1 MRIFA
6 ALALPNEP
14 RAALEAEI
22 NRLRRKYSDC
32 GRWSQSKNL
41 HLTMAFLGEAT
52 PDTAKKV
59 ATALAKVPQTA
70 VCWRFSG
77 LGVFSRQQILWAGLA
92 ETDRFN
98 ALAEQV
104 RSCLDDMGQHYDRKP
119 FRAHI
124 TLARQWQGPQPQAL
138 SSPLAN
144 FLLQSLRFASGFMH
158 PSVMPLVGF
167 VIECCLRIRCQQL
180 PLQ

>member
-104 RSCLDDMGQHYDRKP
+104 R
-119 FRAHI
+119 
-124 TLARQWQGPQPQAL
+124 
-138 SSPLAN
+138 
-144 FLLQSLRFASGFMH
+144 
-158 PSVMPLVGF
+158 
-167 VIECCLRIRCQQL
+167 
-180 PLQ
+180 

>member
-98 ALAEQV
+98 ALAEQ
-104 RSCLDDMGQHYDRKP
+104 HYDRKP

-144 FLLQSLRFASGFMH
+144 YSFAVSPVCVRLYASERDAIG
-158 PSVMPLVGF
+158 
-167 VIECCLRIRCQQL
+167 RICYRVL
-180 PLQ
+180 SSY

>member
-1 MRIFA
+1 
-6 ALALPNEP
+6 
-14 RAALEAEI
+14 
-22 NRLRRKYSDC
+22 
-32 GRWSQSKNL
+32 
-41 HLTMAFLGEAT
+41 MAFLGEAT

-124 TLARQWQGPQPQAL
+124 TLARQ
-138 SSPLAN
+138 
-144 FLLQSLRFASGFMH
+144 FRFASGFMH
-158 PSVMPLVGF
+158 PSVMPVGGF

>member
-41 HLTMAFLGEAT
+41 HLTMAFLGEAHPT
-52 PDTAKKV
+52 LQRKSRQPWQKCRRQRCA
-59 ATALAKVPQTA
+59 
-70 VCWRFSG
+70 
-77 LGVFSRQQILWAGLA
+77 GVFQVWAFSAVSRFCGQAWRRRTASMRWLS
-92 ETDRFN
+92 RF
-98 ALAEQV
+98 V
-104 RSCLDDMGQHYDRKP
+104 RVLTIWDSTMTGNP
-119 FRAHI
+119 FAHI
-124 TLARQWQGPQPQAL
+124 SRSLANGRGQPQAL

-144 FLLQSLRFASGFMH
+144 YSFAVSPVCVRLYASERDASG
-158 PSVMPLVGF
+158 
-167 VIECCLRIRCQQL
+167 RICYRVL
-180 PLQ
+180 SSY

>member
-1 MRIFA
+1 MVAVKKPPSHNGFPRRSNTRHCKESRDSLGKSA
-6 ALALPNEP
+6 ADSGVLA
-14 RAALEAEI
+14 
-22 NRLRRKYSDC
+22 
-32 GRWSQSKNL
+32 
-41 HLTMAFLGEAT
+41 
-52 PDTAKKV
+52 
-59 ATALAKVPQTA
+59 
-70 VCWRFSG
+70 FSG

-104 RSCLDDMGQHYDRKP
+104 RLCLDDMGQHYDRKP

-144 FLLQSLRFASGFMH
+144 YSFAVSPVCVRLYASERDASG
-158 PSVMPLVGF
+158 
-167 VIECCLRIRCQQL
+167 RICYRVL
-180 PLQ
+180 SSY

>member
-1 MRIFA
+1 
-6 ALALPNEP
+6 
-14 RAALEAEI
+14 
-22 NRLRRKYSDC
+22 
-32 GRWSQSKNL
+32 
-41 HLTMAFLGEAT
+41 MAFLGEAT

-104 RSCLDDMGQHYDRKP
+104 RLCLDSTMTGNP
-119 FRAHI
+119 FAHI
-124 TLARQWQGPQPQAL
+124 SR
-138 SSPLAN
+138 SLAN
-144 FLLQSLRFASGFMH
+144 GRGRSLKRYRA
-158 PSVMPLVGF
+158 P
-167 VIECCLRIRCQQL
+167 
-180 PLQ
+180 

>member
-1 MRIFA
+1 MRLKSIGYDA
-6 ALALPNEP
+6 NIQI
-14 RAALEAEI
+14 AE
-22 NRLRRKYSDC
+22 D
-32 GRWSQSKNL
+32 GRSQKTSISQWLSSAKP
-41 HLTMAFLGEAT
+41 T

-144 FLLQSLRFASGFMH
+144 YSFAVSPVCVRLYASERDAIG
-158 PSVMPLVGF
+158 
-167 VIECCLRIRCQQL
+167 RICYRVL
-180 PLQ
+180 SSY

>member
-144 FLLQSLRFASGFMH
+144 YSFAVSPVCVRLYAAERDASG
-158 PSVMPLVGF
+158 
-167 VIECCLRIRCQQL
+167 RICYRVL
-180 PLQ
+180 SSY

>member
-1 MRIFA
+1 
-6 ALALPNEP
+6 
-14 RAALEAEI
+14 
-22 NRLRRKYSDC
+22 
-32 GRWSQSKNL
+32 
-41 HLTMAFLGEAT
+41 MAFLGEAT

-104 RSCLDDMGQHYDRKP
+104 RLCLDDMGQHYDRKP

-124 TLARQWQGPQPQAL
+124 TLARQWQGAAA
-138 SSPLAN
+138 SS
-144 FLLQSLRFASGFMH
+144 
-158 PSVMPLVGF
+158 
-167 VIECCLRIRCQQL
+167 VIEPLSQLFFCSLSGLRPALCIRA
-180 PLQ
+180 

>member
-1 MRIFA
+1 
-6 ALALPNEP
+6 
-14 RAALEAEI
+14 
-22 NRLRRKYSDC
+22 
-32 GRWSQSKNL
+32 
-41 HLTMAFLGEAT
+41 MAFLGEAT

-104 RSCLDDMGQHYDRKP
+104 RLCLDDMGQHYGP
-119 FRAHI
+119 E
-124 TLARQWQGPQPQAL
+124 TLSRTYHARSPMAGAAA
-138 SSPLAN
+138 SS
-144 FLLQSLRFASGFMH
+144 
-158 PSVMPLVGF
+158 
-167 VIECCLRIRCQQL
+167 VIEPLSQLFFCSLSGLRPALCIRA
-180 PLQ
+180 

>member
-119 FRAHI
+119 FRAYH
-124 TLARQWQGPQPQAL
+124 AR
-138 SSPLAN
+138 SPMAG
-144 FLLQSLRFASGFMH
+144 AAA
-158 PSVMPLVGF
+158 PSVIEPLSQLFFCSLSG
-167 VIECCLRIRCQQL
+167 LRPALCIRA
-180 PLQ
+180 

>member
-124 TLARQWQGPQPQAL
+124 TLARQWQGLDNAWGCGPCHWRA
-138 SSPLAN
+138 SPLAN
-144 FLLQSLRFASGFMH
+144 YSFAVSPVCVRLYASERDASG
-158 PSVMPLVGF
+158 
-167 VIECCLRIRCQQL
+167 RICYRVL
-180 PLQ
+180 SSY